1 MRIFRKAEVRYVS
14 LRKRGFGTAMEDS
27 LLNLSDS
34 EALAAEIARLR
45 DEVARL
51 QGRVDQLDQMAH
63 QDVLIGLPNRRGFMR
78 QLGQLIAR
86 INRYDDLAAMLFID
100 VDGLKLINDSCGHQ
114 AGDEALMFVA
124 ELLVRGVRSSDYVAR
139 IGGDEFGILLEHADE
154 SVAAETASRL
164 VSQIA
169 GCEFCYEGSCLP
181 LSVAIGFSLI
191 TKGDSSEEVIQRAD
205 LAMYAEKAAA

>member
-1 MRIFRKAEVRYVS
+1 MDER
-14 LRKRGFGTAMEDS
+14 
-27 LLNLSDS
+27 LLDHSDS
-34 EALAAEIARLR
+34 KALAAEIARLR

-51 QGRVDQLDQMAH
+51 QGRVDQLDQLAH

-78 QLGQLIAR
+78 QLNQLIAR
-86 INRYDDLAAMLFID
+86 INRYDEMAAMLFID
-100 VDGLKLINDSCGHQ
+100 VDGLKLINDSFGHK

-124 ELLVRGVRSSDYVAR
+124 ELLVRGVRASDYVAR
-139 IGGDEFGILLEHADE
+139 IGGDEFGILLEHANE
-154 SVAAETASRL
+154 SSAAETASRL

-169 GCEFCYEGSCLP
+169 GCEFCYEESCLP

-191 TKGDSSEEVIQRAD
+191 AKGDSSEDVIERAD

>member
-1 MRIFRKAEVRYVS
+1 
-14 LRKRGFGTAMEDS
+14 MEEG
-27 LLNLSDS
+27 LLDLSDS

-45 DEVARL
+45 EEVTRL
-51 QGRVDQLDQMAH
+51 QARVDQLDQLAH
-63 QDVLIGLPNRRGFMR
+63 QDALIGLPNRRGFMR
-78 QLGQLIAR
+78 QLDQLIAR
-86 INRYDDLAAMLFID
+86 VNRYDELAAMLFID
-100 VDGLKLINDSCGHQ
+100 VDGLKLINDSFGHK
-114 AGDEALMFVA
+114 AGDEALVFVA

-154 SVAAETASRL
+154 SIAAETASRL

-191 TKGDSSEEVIQRAD
+191 AKGDTSEDVIVRAD

>member
-1 MRIFRKAEVRYVS
+1 MDEHV
-14 LRKRGFGTAMEDS
+14 LDH
-27 LLNLSDS
+27 SDS
-34 EALAAEIARLR
+34 HALGAEIARLR

-51 QGRVDQLDQMAH
+51 QARVDQLDQLAH

-78 QLGQLIAR
+78 QLEQLIAR
-86 INRYDDLAAMLFID
+86 INRYGDTAAMLFID
-100 VDGLKLINDSCGHQ
+100 VDGLKLINDSFGHK
-114 AGDEALMFVA
+114 AGDESLMFVA
-124 ELLVRGVRSSDYVAR
+124 ELLVRGVRASDYVAR

-154 SVAAETASRL
+154 SSAAETASRL

-191 TKGDSSEEVIQRAD
+191 AKGDTADEVIERAD
-205 LAMYAEKAAA
+205 LAMYADKAAA

>member
-1 MRIFRKAEVRYVS
+1 MAWIG
-14 LRKRGFGTAMEDS
+14 GFGEVMEEGLLDQGDS
-27 LLNLSDS
+27 H
-34 EALAAEIARLR
+34 ALAAEVTRLR
-45 DEVARL
+45 EEVARL
-51 QGRVDQLDQMAH
+51 QGRIDQLDQLAH

-78 QLGQLIAR
+78 QLDQLIAR
-86 INRYDDLAAMLFID
+86 VTRYDETAAMLFID
-100 VDGLKLINDSCGHQ
+100 VDGLKLINDSFGHK
-114 AGDEALMFVA
+114 AGDEALIFVA
-124 ELLVRGVRSSDYVAR
+124 ELLVRGVRASDYVAR

-154 SVAAETASRL
+154 ESAAETASRL

-191 TKGDSSEEVIQRAD
+191 AKGDTSEDVIERAD

>member
-1 MRIFRKAEVRYVS
+1 
-14 LRKRGFGTAMEDS
+14 MEDS

-124 ELLVRGVRSSDYVAR
+124 ELLVHGVRSSDYVAR

-191 TKGDSSEEVIQRAD
+191 AKGDSSEEVIQRAD

>member
-1 MRIFRKAEVRYVS
+1 MDER
-14 LRKRGFGTAMEDS
+14 
-27 LLNLSDS
+27 LLDHSDS

-51 QGRVDQLDQMAH
+51 QGRVDQLDQLAH

-78 QLGQLIAR
+78 QLNQLIAR
-86 INRYDDLAAMLFID
+86 INRYDEMAAMLFID
-100 VDGLKLINDSCGHQ
+100 VDGLKLINDSFGHK

-124 ELLVRGVRSSDYVAR
+124 ELLVRGVRASDYVAR
-139 IGGDEFGILLEHADE
+139 IGGDEFGILLEHANE
-154 SVAAETASRL
+154 SSAAETASRL

-169 GCEFCYEGSCLP
+169 GCEFCYEESCLP

-191 TKGDSSEEVIQRAD
+191 AKGDSSEDVIERAD

>member
-1 MRIFRKAEVRYVS
+1 
-14 LRKRGFGTAMEDS
+14 MEEG
-27 LLNLSDS
+27 LLDLSDS

-45 DEVARL
+45 EEVTRL
-51 QGRVDQLDQMAH
+51 QSQVDQLDQLAH
-63 QDVLIGLPNRRGFMR
+63 QDALIGLPNRRGFMR
-78 QLGQLIAR
+78 QLDQLIAR
-86 INRYDDLAAMLFID
+86 VNRYDELAAMLFID
-100 VDGLKLINDSCGHQ
+100 VDGLKLINDSFGHK
-114 AGDEALMFVA
+114 AGDEALVFVA

-154 SVAAETASRL
+154 SIAAETASRL

-191 TKGDSSEEVIQRAD
+191 AKGDTSEDVIVRAD

>member
-1 MRIFRKAEVRYVS
+1 
-14 LRKRGFGTAMEDS
+14 MEDS

-191 TKGDSSEEVIQRAD
+191 AKGDSSEEVIQRAD

>member
-1 MRIFRKAEVRYVS
+1 
-14 LRKRGFGTAMEDS
+14 MEDS

>member
-1 MRIFRKAEVRYVS
+1 
-14 LRKRGFGTAMEDS
+14 MEES
-27 LLNLSDS
+27 LLDLSDS
-34 EALAAEIARLR
+34 EALAAEIGRLR
-45 DEVARL
+45 EEVARL
-51 QGRVDQLDQMAH
+51 QGQVDQLDQMAH

-78 QLGQLIAR
+78 QLEQLIAR
-86 INRYDDLAAMLFID
+86 INRYDELAAMLFID
-100 VDGLKLINDSCGHQ
+100 VDGLKLINDSFGHK

-154 SVAAETASRL
+154 GVAAETASRL

-169 GCEFCYEGSCLP
+169 GCEFCYEGNCLP

-191 TKGDSSEEVIQRAD
+191 AKGDTSEDVIQRAD

>member
-1 MRIFRKAEVRYVS
+1 MDDGLLDQK
-14 LRKRGFGTAMEDS
+14 DS
-27 LLNLSDS
+27 H
-34 EALAAEIARLR
+34 ALAAEIARLR

-51 QGRVDQLDQMAH
+51 QGRVDQLDQLAH

-78 QLGQLIAR
+78 QLDMLIAR
-86 INRYDDLAAMLFID
+86 VNRYDEMAAMLFID
-100 VDGLKLINDSCGHQ
+100 VDGLKLINDSFGHK

-124 ELLVRGVRSSDYVAR
+124 ELLVRGVRASDYVAR

-154 SVAAETASRL
+154 QSAAETASRL

-169 GCEFCYEGSCLP
+169 GCEFCYEESCLP

-191 TKGDSSEEVIQRAD
+191 AKGDTAEDVIERAD

>member
-1 MRIFRKAEVRYVS
+1 MDER
-14 LRKRGFGTAMEDS
+14 
-27 LLNLSDS
+27 LLDHSDS
-34 EALAAEIARLR
+34 KALAAEIARLR

-51 QGRVDQLDQMAH
+51 QGRVDQLDQLAH

-78 QLGQLIAR
+78 QLNQLIAR
-86 INRYDDLAAMLFID
+86 INRYDEMAAMLFID
-100 VDGLKLINDSCGHQ
+100 VDGLKLINDSFGHK

-124 ELLVRGVRSSDYVAR
+124 DLLVRGVRASDYVAR
-139 IGGDEFGILLEHADE
+139 IGGDEFGILLEHANE
-154 SVAAETASRL
+154 SSAAETASRL

-169 GCEFCYEGSCLP
+169 GCEFCYEESCLP

-191 TKGDSSEEVIQRAD
+191 AKGDSSEDVIERAD

>member
-1 MRIFRKAEVRYVS
+1 MAWIG
-14 LRKRGFGTAMEDS
+14 GFGEVMEEGLLDQGDS
-27 LLNLSDS
+27 H
-34 EALAAEIARLR
+34 ALAAEVTRLR
-45 DEVARL
+45 EEVARL
-51 QGRVDQLDQMAH
+51 QGRIDQLDQLAH

-78 QLGQLIAR
+78 QLDQLIAR
-86 INRYDDLAAMLFID
+86 VTRYDETAAMLFVD
-100 VDGLKLINDSCGHQ
+100 VDGLKLINDSFGHK
-114 AGDEALMFVA
+114 AGDEALIFVA
-124 ELLVRGVRSSDYVAR
+124 ELLVRGVRASDYVAR

-154 SVAAETASRL
+154 ESAAETASRL

-191 TKGDSSEEVIQRAD
+191 AKGDTSEDVIERAD

>member
-1 MRIFRKAEVRYVS
+1 MDDGLLDQK
-14 LRKRGFGTAMEDS
+14 DS
-27 LLNLSDS
+27 H
-34 EALAAEIARLR
+34 ALAAEIARLR

-51 QGRVDQLDQMAH
+51 QGRVDQLDQLAH

-78 QLGQLIAR
+78 QLDMLIAR
-86 INRYDDLAAMLFID
+86 VNRYDEMAAMLFID
-100 VDGLKLINDSCGHQ
+100 VDGLKLINDSFGHK

-124 ELLVRGVRSSDYVAR
+124 ELLVRGVRASDYVAR

-154 SVAAETASRL
+154 QSAAETASRL

-169 GCEFCYEGSCLP
+169 GCEFCYEETCLP

-191 TKGDSSEEVIQRAD
+191 AKGDTAEDVIERAD

>member
-1 MRIFRKAEVRYVS
+1 MDER
-14 LRKRGFGTAMEDS
+14 
-27 LLNLSDS
+27 LLDHSDS
-34 EALAAEIARLR
+34 KALAAEIARLR

-51 QGRVDQLDQMAH
+51 QCRVDQLDQLAH

-78 QLGQLIAR
+78 QLNQLIAR
-86 INRYDDLAAMLFID
+86 INRYDEMAAMLFID
-100 VDGLKLINDSCGHQ
+100 VDGLKLINDSFGHK

-124 ELLVRGVRSSDYVAR
+124 ELLVRGVRASDYVAR

-154 SVAAETASRL
+154 SSAAETASRL

-169 GCEFCYEGSCLP
+169 GCEFCYEESCLP

-191 TKGDSSEEVIQRAD
+191 AKGDSSEDVIERAD

>member
-1 MRIFRKAEVRYVS
+1 MTEEG
-14 LRKRGFGTAMEDS
+14 LLDQGDS
-27 LLNLSDS
+27 H
-34 EALAAEIARLR
+34 ALAAEVARLR
-45 DEVARL
+45 EEVARL
-51 QGRVDQLDQMAH
+51 QTKVDQLDQLAH

-78 QLGQLIAR
+78 QLDMLIAR
-86 INRYDDLAAMLFID
+86 INRYGETAAMLFID
-100 VDGLKLINDSCGHQ
+100 VDGLKLINDSCGHK

-124 ELLVRGVRSSDYVAR
+124 DLLVRGVRSSDYVAR

-154 SVAAETASRL
+154 QSAAETASRL

-169 GCEFCYEGSCLP
+169 GCEFCYDETCLP

-191 TKGDSSEEVIQRAD
+191 ATGDTAEEVIERAD

>member
-1 MRIFRKAEVRYVS
+1 
-14 LRKRGFGTAMEDS
+14 MEEGLLDHNDS
-27 LLNLSDS
+27 H
-34 EALAAEIARLR
+34 ALAAEIVRLR
-45 DEVARL
+45 EEVARL
-51 QGRVDQLDQMAH
+51 QGKVDQLDQLAH

-78 QLGQLIAR
+78 QLDMLIAR
-86 INRYDDLAAMLFID
+86 IDRYGETAALLFID
-100 VDGLKLINDSCGHQ
+100 VDGLKLINDSFGHK

-154 SVAAETASRL
+154 QSAAETAARL

-169 GCEFCYEGSCLP
+169 GCEFCYEESCLP

-191 TKGDSSEEVIQRAD
+191 APGDTAEDIIERAD

>member
-1 MRIFRKAEVRYVS
+1 MDER
-14 LRKRGFGTAMEDS
+14 
-27 LLNLSDS
+27 LLDHSDS
-34 EALAAEIARLR
+34 KALAAEIARLR

-51 QGRVDQLDQMAH
+51 QCRVDQLDQLAH

-78 QLGQLIAR
+78 QLNQLIAR
-86 INRYDDLAAMLFID
+86 INRYDEMAAMLFID
-100 VDGLKLINDSCGHQ
+100 VDGLKLINDSFGHK

-124 ELLVRGVRSSDYVAR
+124 ELLVRGVRASDYVAR
-139 IGGDEFGILLEHADE
+139 IGGDEFGILLEHANE
-154 SVAAETASRL
+154 SSAAETASRL

-169 GCEFCYEGSCLP
+169 GCEFCYEESCLP

-191 TKGDSSEEVIQRAD
+191 AKGDSSEDVIERAD

>member
-1 MRIFRKAEVRYVS
+1 
-14 LRKRGFGTAMEDS
+14 MEDS

-191 TKGDSSEEVIQRAD
+191 AKGDTSEEVIQRAD